1 MTNLFTHDL
10 GYRHIEIH
18 PLSGAIGAEIH
29 GVDIANGLSTAV
41 FEEVQ
46 HAFSDFGVIFFRDQD
61 LTPEQ
66 HINFAQCWGKI
77 NVNRFFKPV
86 PSYPL
91 IAEVRKEPEQTSNI
105 GGLWHTDHSYDQI
118 PATGSILYAREV
130 PDSGGDTVF
139 ASMYAAY
146 DSLSEGL
153 KQMLS
158 SLRAIHSSR
167 DAFGP
172 RAYQDWR
179 DKSDIGDRLG
189 NAAAASQD
197 ANHPVVICHPLSGRP
212 ALYVNPGFTQRFDG
226 WTEEESRPLLDYLYQ
241 HGSRPEFT
249 CRFRW
254 SQNSI
259 AMWDNRATWHHALN
273 DYHGERRLMH
283 RITLEGV
290 ALESA

>member
-1 MTNLFTHDL
+1 MTNLATPDS

-18 PLSGAIGAEIH
+18 PLSGAVGAEIH
-29 GVDIANGLSTAV
+29 GVDIANGLSTVV

-46 HAFSDFGVIFFRDQD
+46 HAFSDFGVIFFRNQD

-66 HINFAQCWGKI
+66 HIDFARRWGKI

-91 IAEVRKEPEQTSNI
+91 IAEVRKEPDQTSNI
-105 GGLWHTDHSYDQI
+105 GGRWHSDHSYDQI

-167 DAFGP
+167 HVFGP
-172 RAYQDWR
+172 QAYQLAGR
-179 DKSDIGDRLG
+179 SRISVIGSGTRLR
-189 NAAAASQD
+189 
-197 ANHPVVICHPLSGRP
+197 PVK
-212 ALYVNPGFTQRFDG
+212 T
-226 WTEEESRPLLDYLYQ
+226 
-241 HGSRPEFT
+241 
-249 CRFRW
+249 
-254 SQNSI
+254 
-259 AMWDNRATWHHALN
+259 
-273 DYHGERRLMH
+273 
-283 RITLEGV
+283 RITLLSFDTHCQAVRRFMSIRNSPCVSTAGQKKNPGPFLTIFTNTAV
-290 ALESA
+290 DPNSPAAFAGARTRLQCGITGPPGTTP